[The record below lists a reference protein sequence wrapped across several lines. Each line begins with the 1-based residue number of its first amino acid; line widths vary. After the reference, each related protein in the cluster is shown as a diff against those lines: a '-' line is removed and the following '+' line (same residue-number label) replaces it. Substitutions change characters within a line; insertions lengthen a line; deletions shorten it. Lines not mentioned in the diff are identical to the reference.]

1 MSVEI
6 RPAQPEDVGRIMELV
21 NRFAAL
27 NVMLPRTEQGVRRS
41 LGDWLVAVDDK
52 VDDKQAGAPVVGCGS
67 LVALTPTLVEVR
79 SLAVDDSQQGTG
91 LGSRLVTELV
101 TLARERG
108 FEQVCALTLRANFFE
123 RLGFAVVDRWSISPK
138 VWQACIYCPKF
149 HRCDEV
155 AVLMNLGEPATT
167 PNGAGRTPGWNR
179 LLKYGAWQPLKLAYQ
194 HKPGEGNE

>member
-1 MSVEI
+1 MHVEI
-6 RPAQPEDVGRIMELV
+6 RPARPDDVDRILELV
-21 NRFAAL
+21 NRFAAQ
-27 NVMLPRTEQGVRRS
+27 NVMLPRTEAGIRRS
-41 LGDWLVAVDDK
+41 LGDWLVAADE
-52 VDDKQAGAPVVGCGS
+52 KQADAPIVGCGS

-123 RLGFAVVDRWSISPK
+123 RLGFAVVDRWSSSPK

-149 HRCDEV
+149 HRCDDV
-155 AVLMNLGEPATT
+155 AVLMNLGEPAAV
-167 PNGAGRTPGWNR
+167 NDGGRTPGWNR

-194 HKPGEGNE
+194 QKPGEGKE